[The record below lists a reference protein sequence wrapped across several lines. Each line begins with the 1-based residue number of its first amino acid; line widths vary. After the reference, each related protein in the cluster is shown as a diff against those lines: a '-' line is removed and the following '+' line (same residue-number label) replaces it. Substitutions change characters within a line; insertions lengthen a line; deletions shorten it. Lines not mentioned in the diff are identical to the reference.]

1 MEHTVD
7 EIREIIGSDSEMAKK
22 IISMPYNLQLEDLM
36 GFFNFYE

>member
-22 IISMPYNLQLEDLM
+22 INSMPTIYSWKI
-36 GFFNFYE
+36 